1 MKTDPV
7 AATDLTRSVISV
19 PPLARRPDLALEDA
33 ENGKL
38 LAHMRAGGVSTFMYG
53 GNANLYHMG
62 VSEFGQLLE
71 MLQRI
76 AAPGDWMI
84 PSVGSDFGKAMDQV
98 ALAKDQPFPTVMVL
112 PHRFPVT
119 TKGIATGL
127 RRLADAYG
135 KPIIAYVK
143 DHDYVDAADLG
154 RLVDDGAVVAVKYGT
169 VRENPADDAYLG
181 AIVDAVG
188 ADRVISGIG
197 ERPAITHWTRF
208 GLRAFTS
215 GAVCIAPALST
226 SILRALQAGDV
237 AAAGTIRSQFLPFED
252 LRDAHSPLRVLHEGV
267 RLAGIAETGPMQPL
281 LSGPLSRI
289 TPPRAAFA
297 SSLRVSHCAWSARR
311 SSGWPRPTRAP
322 SRSRSA
328 TNTA

>member
-1 MKTDPV
+1 MKTSPITV
-7 AATDLTRSVISV
+7 EDLRRSVLSV
-19 PPLARRPDLALEDA
+19 PPLARRADLALDEGQNARIVGHLRD
-33 ENGKL
+33 
-38 LAHMRAGGVSTFMYG
+38 GGVSTFMYG

-62 VSEFGQLLE
+62 VSEFGELLD
-71 MLQRI
+71 MLQRV

-98 ALAKDQPFPTVMVL
+98 ALAKGQPFPTVMVL

-135 KPIIAYVK
+135 RAIIAYVK

-154 RLVDDGAVVAVKYGT
+154 RLVQDGAVVAVKYGT
-169 VRENPADDAYLG
+169 VRESPADDAYLG

-197 ERPAITHWTRF
+197 ERPAIVHWTRF

-226 SILRALQAGDV
+226 AILRALQAGDMATAESV
-237 AAAGTIRSQFLPFED
+237 RAQFLPFED

-267 RLAGIAETGPMQPL
+267 RLAGIAETGPMLPL
-281 LSGPLSRI
+281 LANIDDERLLAEIG
-289 TPPRAAFA
+289 RAAVA
-297 SSLRVSHCAWSARR
+297 LLHANGGA
-311 SSGWPRPTRAP
+311 A
-322 SRSRSA
+322 A
-328 TNTA
+328 KAA

>member
-1 MKTDPV
+1 MKTTTV
-7 AATDLTRSVISV
+7 TVEDLSRSVLAV
-19 PPLARRPDLALEDA
+19 PPLARRTDLALDEGHNA
-33 ENGKL
+33 RIVGHL
-38 LAHMRAGGVSTFMYG
+38 RAGGVSSFMYG

-62 VSEFGQLLE
+62 VTEFAQLLD
-71 MLQRI
+71 MLQGI
-76 AAPGDWMI
+76 AAPDDWII
-84 PSVGSDFGKAMDQV
+84 PSVGSDFGKAIDQV
-98 ALAKDQPFPTVMVL
+98 ALAKGQPFPTVMVL

-154 RLVDDGAVVAVKYGT
+154 RLLHDGAVVAVKYGT
-169 VRENPADDAYLG
+169 VRENPADDSYLG

-188 ADRVISGIG
+188 GDRVISGIG

-226 SILRALQAGDV
+226 AILRALQAGDI
-237 AAAGTIRSQFLPFED
+237 ATAGTIRSQFLPFED

-281 LSGPLSRI
+281 LSNIDDESLLGEI
-289 TPPRAAFA
+289 GRAAVA
-297 SSLRVSHCAWSARR
+297 LLAAN
-311 SSGWPRPTRAP
+311 GTG
-322 SRSRSA
+322 
-328 TNTA
+328 TAKAA